1 MAPVSCGVAWGST
14 LVRAISLGYHDV
26 IAAHEAREP
35 RSSSVYTIPEESF
48 GLHLRMIRFAAGAG
62 RVCAVTANGERAAQ
76 RLYFTFDDG
85 AACAATRIAPEL
97 ERYGWPG
104 HFFVTTDWIGRPG
117 FLTPAQIRQM
127 HRRGHIIGSH
137 SCSHPERMSHLSWD
151 ELIREWSRSCAVLG
165 DIIGRPV
172 VTASLAGGYYSPAV
186 ARAAAACG
194 IKVLFTSEPTTALW
208 DVDGCLVLGRYTVRR
223 STPARTV
230 AAIAAGATLPRL
242 EQALAWAAKK
252 VVKRVTGTYYD
263 VLREVLGRR
272 IQHP

>member
-1 MAPVSCGVAWGST
+1 M
-14 LVRAISLGYHDV
+14 HQ
-26 IAAHEAREP
+26 P
-35 RSSSVYTIPEESF
+35 RSSSVYTITAESF
-48 GLHLRMIRFAAGAG
+48 GMHLRMIRLAAGAG
-62 RVCAVTANGERAAQ
+62 RVCAVTADGEHAAQ

-117 FLTPAQIRQM
+117 FLTPAQIRGM
-127 HRRGHIIGSH
+127 HRRGHIVGSH
-137 SCSHPERMSHLSWD
+137 SCSHPERMSHLSWE
-151 ELIREWSRSCAVLG
+151 ELTREWSHSCALLS

-172 VTASLAGGYYSPAV
+172 AAASLAGGYYSPLV

-194 IKVLFTSEPTTALW
+194 IKVLFTSEPTTARW
-208 DVDGCLVLGRYTVRR
+208 NVDGCLVLGRYTVRR

-230 AAIAAGATLPRL
+230 AAIAAGAMLPRF

-252 VVKRVTGTYYD
+252 AVKRVTGTHYD
-263 VLREVLGRR
+263 ALRKRMGYS
-272 IQHP
+272 IQQP